1 MKKKKI
7 LLYPDERGYTIN
19 KDKSKT
25 KAKKAETYSTERA
38 WQKVWK
44 TTETTNAQA
53 DVFRS
58 LADGLRRENLL
69 IKKMLDER
77 DKKIT
82 EQEIYI
88 EQLERK
94 VEALLERY

>member
-1 MKKKKI
+1 MKKKK
-7 LLYPDERGYTIN
+7 
-19 KDKSKT
+19 
-25 KAKKAETYSTERA
+25 AEEVYSTAEA
-38 WQKVWK
+38 WAV
-44 TTETTNAQA
+44 TETTNAQA

-69 IKKMLDER
+69 IKKMLDEK

-94 VEALLERY
+94 VEALRAYQKNHIDA